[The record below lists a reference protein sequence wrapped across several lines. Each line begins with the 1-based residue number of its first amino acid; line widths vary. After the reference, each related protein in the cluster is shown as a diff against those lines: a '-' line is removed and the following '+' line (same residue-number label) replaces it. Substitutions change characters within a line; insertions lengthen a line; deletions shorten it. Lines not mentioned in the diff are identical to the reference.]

1 MKILFL
7 SNAPFV
13 EGFVLGS
20 HHLSSQMKLQG
31 HDVAHVSS
39 PVTPFHVIKGG
50 VGRGKLKGS
59 FFRRKYGKWP
69 IYDDIPMVPW
79 PYGYSSKI
87 DTINDNIVL
96 RYLKKIGFEQVDLVL
111 IDQPCFCGILTK
123 IDAKKKIYRPTD
135 IYKYMNGG
143 LHSAYEKEILQ
154 VVDAIMS
161 TSQNILDELSYSLPD
176 KVINNGVDFALFD
189 VEKCANASG
198 CVYIGALDHRFD
210 FEMMTLLAADNPDV
224 LFDVY
229 GPITILQVDTP
240 NNLRYLGA
248 VDYEVIPSILS
259 GYRVALLPLS
269 DDPANKGR
277 SPMKLY
283 EYLATGT
290 PVYSK
295 YLVGMSVERF
305 DGLEFY
311 GSDRLGAFREFYN
324 NASIVD
330 VSQLKAMALRQSW
343 EGKARDLISWVDTVD
358 TIPLGTI
365 QH

>member
-39 PVTPFHVIKGG
+39 PATPFHIIKGEA
-50 VGRGKLKGS
+50 GRVKLKGN
-59 FFRRKYGKWP
+59 FFRRKHGNWP
-69 IYDDIPMVPW
+69 IFDDIPLVPW

-87 DTINDNIVL
+87 DAINDNIVF
-96 RYLKKIGFEQVDLVL
+96 RYLKKIGFEKVDLVL
-111 IDQPCFCGILTK
+111 IDQPCFCNVLKK
-123 IDAKKKIYRPTD
+123 ISVKKIIYRPTD

-143 LHSAYEKEILQ
+143 HHSPYEKGVVQ
-154 VVDAIMS
+154 VANGIIS
-161 TSQNILDELSYSLPD
+161 TSKNILDELSYSLPD
-176 KVINNGVDFALFD
+176 KVINNGVDFAFFD
-189 VEKCANASG
+189 VEKSASASG

-210 FEMMTLLAADNPDV
+210 FEILAILAADNPD
-224 LFDVY
+224 LIFDVY
-229 GPITILQVDTP
+229 GPIKILQVDIP

-248 VDYEVIPSILS
+248 VDYEAIPSILS

-295 YLVGMSVERF
+295 HLEGMSVARF
-305 DGLEFY
+305 NGLEFY
-311 GSDRLGAFREFYN
+311 VSDETGSFREFYN
-324 NASIVD
+324 NASLVD
-330 VSQLKAMALRQSW
+330 ISQLKAIARRQGW
-343 EGKARDLISWVDTVD
+343 EGKAKDLISWVDALD
-358 TIPLGTI
+358 REI
-365 QH
+365 